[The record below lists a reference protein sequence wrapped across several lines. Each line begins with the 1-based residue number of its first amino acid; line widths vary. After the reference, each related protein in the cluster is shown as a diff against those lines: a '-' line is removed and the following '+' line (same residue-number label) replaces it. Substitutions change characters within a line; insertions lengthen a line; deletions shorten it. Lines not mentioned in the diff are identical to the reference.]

1 MKISDEMLAAY
12 LEGNT
17 NKEQTQQVLN
27 ALKTDAELR
36 AMVEIA
42 MAVDEEL
49 DEELEKKS
57 NKESEKRGRKKLGN
71 SPETLFTKK
80 PGLKSQTTAPVV
92 TINILPMMQ
101 LAAKDDEN
109 ICSIVCE
116 AYILHRRNIEFD
128 SNELLVTAR
137 EKHWLK
143 TEGTPLHAIGQL
155 LALKGLLITR
165 KYDATIDDLVRV
177 LALDNDVIVAVDIQK
192 LYKEHLEVDLD
203 INHAI
208 VVTAVDVDSDIVSI
222 FDPQERKHVDIPMSF
237 FLRAWHDSRN
247 YMVRVLQSID
257 EYEPEPI
264 RLDDVTLSDNLIE
277 LREAIAENLHEVW
290 AVTRMK
296 EGWTYGPVRNDEKK
310 QHPDLIPYCA
320 LPDSERE
327 YDRLMAWNTLKLVK
341 KLGFEIKMP

>member
-1 MKISDEMLAAY
+1 MKISDELLAAY
-12 LEGNT
+12 LEGKT
-17 NKEQTQQVLN
+17 NKEQTLKVLN
-27 ALKTDAELR
+27 VLKTDAELR

-42 MAVDEEL
+42 MAVDIEMGEIPSFDMEE
-49 DEELEKKS
+49 
-57 NKESEKRGRKKLGN
+57 
-71 SPETLFTKK
+71 K
-80 PGLKSQTTAPVV
+80 PTARVV
-92 TINILPMMQ
+92 SFPKPSVELPMMR

-109 ICSIVCE
+109 ICSVVCE
-116 AYILHRRNIEFD
+116 AYILHRRNIKFD

-165 KYDATIDDLVRV
+165 KYDATIDDLVKV
-177 LALDNDVIVAVDIQK
+177 LALNNDVIVAVDIQK

-208 VVTAVDVDSDIVSI
+208 VVTAVDTESGIVSI

-247 YMVRVLQSID
+247 YMVRVLQHID
-257 EYEPEPI
+257 EYDPEPI

>member
-1 MKISDEMLAAY
+1 MKISDELLAAY
-12 LEGNT
+12 LEGKT
-17 NKEQTQQVLN
+17 NKEQTLQVLN

-42 MAVDEEL
+42 MAVDKEMEEMPSFEM
-49 DEELEKKS
+49 EEKPIPRIL
-57 NKESEKRGRKKLGN
+57 
-71 SPETLFTKK
+71 PFTK
-80 PGLKSQTTAPVV
+80 PVV
-92 TINILPMMQ
+92 ELPMMK

-109 ICSIVCE
+109 ICSVVCE
-116 AYILHRRNIEFD
+116 AYILHRRNIVFD
-128 SNELLVTAR
+128 SDELLVTAR
-137 EKHWLK
+137 QKHWLK
-143 TEGTPLHAIGQL
+143 NEGTPLHAIGQL

-165 KYDATIDDLVRV
+165 KYDATIDDLVKV
-177 LALDNDVIVAVDIQK
+177 LALNNDVIVAVDIQK

-208 VVTAVDVDSDIVSI
+208 VITAVDTDSGIVSI

-247 YMVRVLQSID
+247 YMVRVLQYID
-257 EYEPEPI
+257 EYDPEPI
-264 RLDDVTLSDNLIE
+264 RLDDVTISDNLIE

-296 EGWTYGPVRNDEKK
+296 EGWTYGPVRDDKKK

>member
-1 MKISDEMLAAY
+1 MKISDELLAAY
-12 LEGNT
+12 LEGKT
-17 NKEQTQQVLN
+17 NKEQTLQVLN

-36 AMVEIA
+36 ERVE
-42 MAVDEEL
+42 MALSVDAEIGEMP
-49 DEELEKKS
+49 EFELE
-57 NKESEKRGRKKLGN
+57 EKPAVRVIPL
-71 SPETLFTKK
+71 SIPSTE
-80 PGLKSQTTAPVV
+80 
-92 TINILPMMQ
+92 LPMMK

-109 ICSIVCE
+109 ICSVVCE
-116 AYILHRRNIEFD
+116 AYILHRHNIPFD
-128 SNELLVTAR
+128 SNELLLTAR

-165 KYDATIDDLVRV
+165 KYDATIDDLLKV
-177 LALDNDVIVAVDIQK
+177 LALNNDVIVAVDIQK
-192 LYKEHLEVDLD
+192 LYKEQLEVDLD

-208 VVTAVDVDSDIVSI
+208 VVTAVDTISGIVSI
-222 FDPQERKHVDIPMSF
+222 YDPQKRDHVDIPMSF

-264 RLDDVTLSDNLIE
+264 RLDEVTLSDNLIE
-277 LREAIAENLHEVW
+277 LREAIAENLHDVW
-290 AVTRMK
+290 AITRIK

-310 QHPDLIPYCA
+310 KHPDLIPYCA